1 MFELILTMVLNNQV
15 AAQAPI
21 DNIRFSNM
29 AACENYKTRK
39 SYSDSEILRFK
50 CLKKKS

>member
-21 DNIRFSNM
+21 DNIRFSSM
-29 AACENYKTRK
+29 TACENYKTRK
-39 SYSDSEILRFK
+39 SYTDSKILHFQ
-50 CLKKKS
+50 CLKEGK